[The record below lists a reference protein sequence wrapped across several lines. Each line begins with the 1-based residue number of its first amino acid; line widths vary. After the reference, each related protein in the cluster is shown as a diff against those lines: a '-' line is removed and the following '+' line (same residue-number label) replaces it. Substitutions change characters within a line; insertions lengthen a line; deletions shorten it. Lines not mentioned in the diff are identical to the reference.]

1 MAIAEPG
8 RVAIRESARQHQDT
22 GTLGARYRAPAPGA
36 VRSLSLSEDEQW
48 LYVGDSLGNI
58 TPLAMDL

>member
-1 MAIAEPG
+1 
-8 RVAIRESARQHQDT
+8 
-22 GTLGARYRAPAPGA
+22 